1 MSLTIRRV
9 TAADAPEWVRMRRAL
24 WPDDTH
30 DAEVRAF
37 FAAPEPDA
45 AVFVAERR
53 GGGLAG
59 FLEAG
64 TRSVAEGC
72 VSRPVAYV
80 EGWYVDPD
88 VRRQRV
94 GAALMR
100 AAETWAR
107 VGGFREIASDAR
119 LDNAVSHAA
128 HRALG
133 FAEVER
139 IVCFRRALDG
149 AGDGPQAT
157 EGRGPTRAE

>member
-30 DAEVRAF
+30 DEEVRAY

-45 AVFVAERR
+45 VVFVARR
-53 GGGLAG
+53 PGGGLAG

-72 VSRPVAYV
+72 ESRPVAYV

-100 AAETWAR
+100 AAEGWAR
-107 VGGFREIASDAR
+107 SAGFREIASDAR
-119 LDNAVSHAA
+119 LDNVVSHAA

-139 IVCFRRALDG
+139 IVCFRRVLGETGDRPE
-149 AGDGPQAT
+149 AG
-157 EGRGPTRAE
+157 